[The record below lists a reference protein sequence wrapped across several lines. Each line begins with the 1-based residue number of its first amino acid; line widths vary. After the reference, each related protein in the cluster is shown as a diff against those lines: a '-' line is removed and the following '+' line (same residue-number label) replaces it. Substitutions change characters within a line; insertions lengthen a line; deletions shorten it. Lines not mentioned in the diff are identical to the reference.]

1 MPSLSSHTPD
11 VAASTSPCK
20 TLHLHLQTRRREMK
34 ATTEG
39 DAMAGRT
46 SKRHLQEG
54 SDVMDSTIGC
64 LRWAR
69 LSPMQDSAVECDIL
83 NREAAPTGVTFAE
96 AFTQDVPST
105 SSDQD
110 PRTKNVASTVDA
122 TLTIHT
128 PLHRASTR
136 RLLQQPHSYV
146 DRHLLWLDTWNR
158 TTPCPKKH
166 IVAS

>member
-39 DAMAGRT
+39 DAVAGRT
-46 SKRHLQEG
+46 SKRHLQKG
-54 SDVMDSTIGC
+54 SDVMDSTAGC
-64 LRWAR
+64 LRWAK
-69 LSPMQDSAVECDIL
+69 LSPMQDSVVNCDTL
-83 NREAAPTGVTFAE
+83 NREVAPTGVTFAE
-96 AFTQDVPST
+96 AFTQDVSST

-110 PRTKNVASTVDA
+110 PRTKNAATTVDA

-128 PLHRASTR
+128 PLHFLDNGKIIRPWPQMRLRPFITR
-136 RLLQQPHSYV
+136 DGCILPKLL
-146 DRHLLWLDTWNR
+146 L
-158 TTPCPKKH
+158 
-166 IVAS
+166 